1 MDSLAVTYLP
11 ASPIPGVPTGFNK
24 MTGVAYSSIIEL
36 GFVGPQLRMAVSL
49 LQAGLAQGSRVQGN
63 ASLVAQAVAMLD
75 AWVNATGPGFGHAVW
90 DMQVCGFAAQ
100 ATRCGD
106 SCCVLLRVAVCCMA
120 EVHAC
125 FVCIAMSYHDEPPRP
140 ARHTITWLL
149 WDATSNV
156 SAGAHSR
163 VRTMLAVLC
172 CAVLCHLASFTIQET
187 ASNAVPRSGAAL
199 GHWVD
204 DGTAP
209 DGQGVVY
216 LRRVVESHRH
226 ALEAAA
232 LATQYCTGT

>member
-1 MDSLAVTYLP
+1 MDSLAVTYLS

-49 LQAGLAQGSRVQGN
+49 LQAGLAQSSRVQGN

-106 SCCVLLRVAVCCMA
+106 SCCVFLRVAVCSCVFLRVAACCSVLLRVAACCCVLLRVAVCCCVLLRAAACCIA

-125 FVCIAMSYHDEPPRP
+125 FVCIAMSYHDEP
-140 ARHTITWLL
+140 WL
-149 WDATSNV
+149 
-156 SAGAHSR
+156 R
-163 VRTMLAVLC
+163 
-172 CAVLCHLASFTIQET
+172 
-187 ASNAVPRSGAAL
+187 
-199 GHWVD
+199 
-204 DGTAP
+204 
-209 DGQGVVY
+209 
-216 LRRVVESHRH
+216 
-226 ALEAAA
+226 
-232 LATQYCTGT
+232 